1 MIGYPNLLINEELT
15 IENEGENQIKPSTNK
30 SRYQHRQYI
39 HQWICIRDIIDG
51 LVTCNHILK
60 YKNINEILIK
70 IDLWLKSKM
79 NPTKSE
85 LTITNIK
92 SFKAQARQ
100 LIWDLMEMK

>member
-1 MIGYPNLLINEELT
+1 
-15 IENEGENQIKPSTNK
+15 
-30 SRYQHRQYI
+30 
-39 HQWICIRDIIDG
+39 
-51 LVTCNHILK
+51 LK

-85 LTITNIK
+85 LTIMNIK